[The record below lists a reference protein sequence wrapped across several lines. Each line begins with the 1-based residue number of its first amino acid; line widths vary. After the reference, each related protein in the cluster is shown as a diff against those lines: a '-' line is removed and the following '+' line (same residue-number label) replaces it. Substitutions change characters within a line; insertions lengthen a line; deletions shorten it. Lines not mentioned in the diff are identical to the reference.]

1 MTSQQDQDYELGPP
15 NGDSEEP
22 ADTSAGHAF
31 WRRVGLSKD
40 TEAEP
45 GTESGEADDLADPE
59 SAEAKTDTVAEV
71 GANADTDTDAD
82 TDADADTDTEAESA
96 ELDGDVIVADPD
108 DVIVAEVI
116 EEEPQRPLADDAA
129 EEPVTPAPATA
140 ADQAAETAPSEGA
153 DTGPIP
159 MTQAADTGLAS
170 AGTATDMGQQQ
181 VADVGQPDAAEA
193 GPVAG
198 RHASGTELGQE
209 WRDIQAAFVDD
220 PTGAVGMAAEAT
232 DAAMSSLVDSL
243 RSRRD
248 GLAAGLGD
256 SSDHRDTEQ
265 LRGELRQY
273 RMLCQNL
280 AEIEQRLAQPQ
291 SA

>member
-45 GTESGEADDLADPE
+45 GTQSEEADDV
-59 SAEAKTDTVAEV
+59 AEADDALATTDAEAEV
-71 GANADTDTDAD
+71 DTAADTGTAAD
-82 TDADADTDTEAESA
+82 TSTAAESA
-96 ELDGDVIVADPD
+96 DDRAGLDDDIIVADPD
-108 DVIVAEVI
+108 DIIVAEVI
-116 EEEPQRPLADDAA
+116 DEELRQPVADGAGQAPVATNTDSAA
-129 EEPVTPAPATA
+129 E
-140 ADQAAETAPSEGA
+140 QAAGTGQSDAA

-159 MTQAADTGLAS
+159 VPEVADTGAVS
-170 AGTATDMGQQQ
+170 AEPATDIDQPRAADIGQSEA
-181 VADVGQPDAAEA
+181 ADA
-193 GPVAG
+193 GPIAG

-220 PTGAVGMAAEAT
+220 PRGAVGMAAEAT
-232 DAAMSSLVDSL
+232 DAAMSSLIDSL

-248 GLAAGLGD
+248 ALAAGLGD

-280 AEIEQRLAQPQ
+280 AEIGQRLAQPQ